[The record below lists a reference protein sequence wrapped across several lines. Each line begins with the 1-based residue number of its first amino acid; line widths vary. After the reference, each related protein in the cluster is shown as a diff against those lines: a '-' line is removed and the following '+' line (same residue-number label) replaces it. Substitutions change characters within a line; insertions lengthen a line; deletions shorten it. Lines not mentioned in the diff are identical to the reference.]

1 MTLEQMK
8 AKASQIQ
15 RDVDMII
22 GAIDPK
28 EIGGPVNWADLG
40 CVDVSVSLMD
50 GTWCATVE
58 EAAPDARELAAHIY
72 RELQRLGHDVWVR
85 CEW

>member
-1 MTLEQMK
+1 MTLDQMK

-15 RDVDMII
+15 RDINMII
-22 GAIDPK
+22 AGIDAK
-28 EIGGPVNWADLG
+28 KIGGPVNWADLW

-50 GTWCATVE
+50 GSWCATVE
-58 EAAPDARELAAHIY
+58 EAAPDATDLATYIHT
-72 RELQRLGHDVWVR
+72 ELQRFGHDVWVR